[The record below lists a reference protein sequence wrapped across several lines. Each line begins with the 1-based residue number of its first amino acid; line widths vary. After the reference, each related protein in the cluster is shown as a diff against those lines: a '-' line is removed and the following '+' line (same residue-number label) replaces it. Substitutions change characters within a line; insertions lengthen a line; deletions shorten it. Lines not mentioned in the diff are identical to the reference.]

1 MRQTPVF
8 FCSFFRRFPQSTN
21 RKNNIFGLYNFISS
35 LFYHAITKM
44 TILFYKKCRKNL
56 WKDMEYER
64 IVLISFKKIP
74 AIGSKN
80 SHFCYEK
87 FNFHSKNKEAP
98 VFYGQFLGQNL
109 YE

>member
-56 WKDMEYER
+56 WKDMEY
-64 IVLISFKKIP
+64 
-74 AIGSKN
+74 
-80 SHFCYEK
+80 
-87 FNFHSKNKEAP
+87 
-98 VFYGQFLGQNL
+98 
-109 YE
+109 